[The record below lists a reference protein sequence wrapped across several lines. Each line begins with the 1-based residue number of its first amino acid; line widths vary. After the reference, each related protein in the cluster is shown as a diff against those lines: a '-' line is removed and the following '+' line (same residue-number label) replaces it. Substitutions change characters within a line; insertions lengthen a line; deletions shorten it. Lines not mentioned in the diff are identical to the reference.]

1 MAVQLDHTIVSARDS
16 RASATFLTEILGL
29 APPTRF
35 GPFLVVKADNGVSLD
50 FRDTDGKVTRQH
62 YAFLIG
68 EPEFDQIFARINELG
83 IVYWADPGK
92 TQPGQINHGDSG
104 RGFYF
109 DDPSGHLLEVLTR
122 RYGSSR

>member
-16 RASATFLTEILGL
+16 RTSATFLTEILGL
-29 APPTRF
+29 APATRF
-35 GPFLVVKADNGVSLD
+35 GPFLVVKVDNGVSLD
-50 FRDTDGKVTRQH
+50 FRDADGKVTRQH

-68 EPEFDQIFARINELG
+68 EPEFDQIFARINERG
-83 IVYWADPGK
+83 IAYWADPGK
-92 TQPGQINHGDSG
+92 TQPGQINHGDGG